1 MTTTTSPEKTSC
13 SVSELRELLVD
24 PCQSQVFIDVRTAG
38 EYKGTHISGVQNA
51 PLGEL
56 DKQIQRLGQYQE
68 IYVSC
73 HNGMRTKQAVQK
85 LKSQGLNAIPVEGG
99 IVAWRKAGYP
109 IAEGKGGAISVMRQ
123 VQIIF
128 GCLVLL
134 GLVLSQWVHPTLIGL
149 TYFVGIGL
157 LIAGSTGWC
166 GFAMVLDKLPW
177 NRA

>member
-1 MTTTTSPEKTSC
+1 MVAQMADQTC
-13 SVSELRELLVD
+13 SVTRLKEILVD
-24 PCQSQVFIDVRTAG
+24 PCQSQAFIDVRTPG
-38 EYKGTHISGVQNA
+38 EYKGSHINGVQNI
-51 PLGEL
+51 PLSDI
-56 DKQIQRLGQYQE
+56 DKQGQRLSQYEE

-73 HNGMRTKQAVQK
+73 HNGMRTKQAVKK
-85 LKSQGLNAIPVEGG
+85 LQAQGLNAIPVDGG
-99 IVAWRKAGYP
+99 IVAWRKAGFP
-109 IAEGKGGAISVMRQ
+109 LAEGKGGAISVMRQ

-128 GCLVLL
+128 GVLAL
-134 GLVLSQWVHPTLIGL
+134 SGLLLSQFVHPAFIGF